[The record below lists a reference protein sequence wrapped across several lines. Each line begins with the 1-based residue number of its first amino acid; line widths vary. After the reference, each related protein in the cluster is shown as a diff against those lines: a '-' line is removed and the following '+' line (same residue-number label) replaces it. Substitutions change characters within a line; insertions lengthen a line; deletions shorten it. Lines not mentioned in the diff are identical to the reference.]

1 MHVSNYFHYYLLFFL
16 IFYISSQHF
25 VAKYNVII
33 IVIITLISIRNK
45 YNVICQG
52 VYSYK
57 IENCKNKIN
66 INFKK

>member
-1 MHVSNYFHYYLLFFL
+1 MLVINFHYYLLFFL
-16 IFYISSQHF
+16 IFYVLSSQHF

-33 IVIITLISIRNK
+33 IVIIILISIRNK

-57 IENCKNKIN
+57 IENFKNKIN